1 MKRKFINALVFGA
14 LLVAPAGSFVSCSD
28 CDDDISSLREDLDA
42 TKQNLQSL
50 VDGRITTI
58 ETEIAN
64 LKTADEN
71 LAAAVEEAK
80 GLIAD
85 GDAATLE
92 GARALVEDARKQLE
106 EALQETADGL
116 SERDAQL
123 QLAITD
129 AQTKADQAYDLASE
143 AKTAAEAAAA
153 TANEN
158 KTQLEALAQKLDG
171 VEGNLADI
179 LSGLE
184 ESVKTLSDDMVQ
196 AQADI
201 SRIDGA
207 LTAQQATLD
216 ILNEWKGGA
225 DEDIKQALADIA
237 QLQKDLAQQKAD
249 LEKYV
254 DDAVAIV
261 AGEVDDLRTD
271 VDGLKEAYAAA
282 DEDLQEQIDGLNT
295 SLTDLDKAV
304 DGLEQ
309 SIADLEKKLDENIN
323 VLQTLL
329 KNALRGLVFSPEM
342 FVDGIEAQEYAYAQY
357 NPLVATSNGASSG
370 TNPDK
375 KTFTI
380 TDANSGATTWRYGKA
395 VNTLTINPVTTL
407 TYHMNPSSAKVAF
420 GDLGFVSKDVQ
431 VITRLAAAKPS
442 TAENDLAGN
451 KVFSCGA
458 GLLNV
463 GVTADGPSIEG
474 KGGATILALQA
485 KVNREGEV
493 DTLITSDYA
502 MLYATQVTFDEIV
515 FTDGTDAVA
524 CAGKE
529 NGLYKTAVDAVSET
543 ATHKIV
549 YTEYGDDATGLDLK
563 SKVALHYT
571 HATKSKAKTHALM
584 TQEEAAKYGLTFDFK
599 LINYTV
605 GDNKTSD
612 SKYATID
619 ETTGVLKTRTV
630 DEKGNTIVP
639 GNDNLAAPAIG
650 REPLVRVRVM
660 QGSNVVLV
668 GFIKV
673 DIVQKTPEALEDIT
687 AGIFDGGSQRVD
699 ACGNPSDVTTTWSW
713 TSANILGTLGLDIA
727 EFHERYQLETTGTG
741 SNEEAVQYSAPG
753 TESTD
758 YLGVATEKPE
768 EQGSVTTVL
777 NWNLSAADRQT
788 IWEATDHTATI
799 YVKYVPKTNYVE
811 TNAAVYV
818 GLKVAITK
826 PAAGTLGDKAT
837 RYWEG
842 DRVKLNVHYPKDGK
856 KVSYFHFDYDLD
868 DFWKDKIVKFSRS
881 DVASGAYKYYF
892 DPSMTTVA
900 GRPVTLKSKGGVA
913 TYGVTRGIETMDGR
927 RFDWTPENEFNYQ
940 VNYEAGVYTLCE
952 VWVGSTKIATLNQA
966 TGVVTYE
973 KNEVAKEMLNSGR
986 LAVELKIAIAGK
998 NSCGQVVP
1006 TTGNTFT
1013 AAFYRPVNLAA
1024 AADIPHFVDAAN
1036 NGSSV
1041 NVFDMLSFTDWRN
1054 EAFTGSNG
1062 WLFGYYE
1069 ISRVYIGKDDGGS
1082 DDASVITT
1090 TVGGGQ
1096 LGQDKLSRYPEIV
1109 VSLTGNTP
1117 INVDVC
1123 TEANSAAIIDKVKNQ
1138 LGKITVINT
1147 RASVDT
1153 YQLRVPLTIEYA
1165 WGKLTVDVDLTVDST
1180 MHSNRK

>member
-28 CDDDISSLREDLDA
+28 YDDDISSLRSDLDE

-50 VDGRITTI
+50 IDGRIATI
-58 ETEIAN
+58 ETEIGN

-80 GLIAD
+80 GLID
-85 GDAATLE
+85 QGDAATLE
-92 GARALVEDARKQLE
+92 GARALVEDARKGLE
-106 EALQETADGL
+106 QALKDTAANL
-116 SERDAQL
+116 AERDAQL

-129 AQTKADQAYDLASE
+129 AQTKADQAYELAGE
-143 AKTAAEAAAA
+143 AKATAEAAQA

-158 KTQLEALAQKLDG
+158 KAQLEALVQKLDG

-179 LSGLE
+179 LESLE
-184 ESVKTLSDDMVQ
+184 ESVKTLTDDMVQ

-207 LTAQQATLD
+207 LTAQEATLNA
-216 ILNEWKGGA
+216 LSQWKGTA

-282 DEDLQEQIDGLNT
+282 DEDLQEQINGLNT

-309 SIADLEKKLDENIN
+309 SIGELETKLGESIN

-329 KNALRGLVFSPEM
+329 KNALRGLVFQPEM
-342 FVDGIEAQEYAYAQY
+342 YVDGIEAQEYAYAQY
-357 NPLVATSNGASSG
+357 KGLVARGG
-370 TNPDK
+370 TATGQNPDK
-375 KTFTI
+375 KTFQI
-380 TDANSGATTWRYGKA
+380 TDANNGATAWNYEEST
-395 VNTLTINPVTTL
+395 NTLTINPVTTL

-431 VITRLAAAKPS
+431 VITRSAAANPR

-463 GVTADGPSIEG
+463 GVTANGPSIEG
-474 KGGATILALQA
+474 KGNATILALQA
-485 KVNREGEV
+485 KVNKEGDV

-502 MLYATQVTFDEIV
+502 MLYATKISFNDIV
-515 FTDGTDAVA
+515 FTDRTKAVA
-524 CAGKE
+524 CAGTE
-529 NGLYKTAVDAVSET
+529 DALYGTAAKALESV
-543 ATHKIV
+543 ATHKIK
-549 YTEYGDDATGLDLK
+549 YTEYGEAAGLDLK
-563 SKVALHYT
+563 SKVALHYS
-571 HATKSKAKTHALM
+571 HATKSDKAKTHALL
-584 TQEEAAKYGLTFDFK
+584 TQEEAKKYGLTFDFK

-605 GDNKTSD
+605 GTNKTSD

-630 DEKGNTIVP
+630 DENGNTIVP
-639 GNDNLAAPAIG
+639 GDDNLAAPAIG

-673 DIVQKTPEALEDIT
+673 EIVPQDPQALEDIN
-687 AGIFDGGSQRVD
+687 AGIFDCGSQQAD
-699 ACGNPSDVTTTWSW
+699 PCGGNTSERTTWSW
-713 TSANILGTLGLDIA
+713 TSSNILGKLGLDIT
-727 EFHERYQLETTGTG
+727 EFHNRYELEVASG
-741 SNEEAVQYSAPG
+741 EAVQYSAPDKKLANNIG
-753 TESTD
+753 VVTEVHES
-758 YLGVATEKPE
+758 E
-768 EQGSVTTVL
+768 GSVTSVL
-777 NWNLSAADRQT
+777 NWAVSAEDRQT
-788 IWEATDHTATI
+788 IWEANNHETTI
-799 YVKYVPKTNYVE
+799 YVKYAPKDPE
-811 TNAAVYV
+811 HDAEVYV
-818 GLKVAITK
+818 GLKLTITK

-837 RYWEG
+837 GYWEG
-842 DRVKLNVHYPKDGK
+842 NRVKLNVDYPQDGK
-856 KVSYFHFDYDLD
+856 KVGPLPFDYDLD
-868 DFWKDKIVKFSRS
+868 FFWKDKNVKFSRA
-881 DVASGAYKYYF
+881 DVAGYKYYF

-900 GRPVTLKSKGGVA
+900 GRSVTLKNDNGSY
-913 TYGVTRGIETMDGR
+913 TYNAARAISTNDG
-927 RFDWTPENEFNYQ
+927 WKAWSAANELDYMVDYN
-940 VNYEAGVYTLCE
+940 AGVYTLNK
-952 VWVGSTKIATLNQA
+952 VYAGNVLIATLDQ
-966 TGVVTYE
+966 TSGVVTYE
-973 KNEVAKEMLNSGR
+973 KNDVTKELLNKGK
-986 LAVELKIAIAGK
+986 LAVELKIAIAGQ
-998 NSCGQVVP
+998 NACNLVVP

-1013 AAFYRPVNLAA
+1013 AALYRPVNVAA
-1024 AADIPHFVDAAN
+1024 AASIPHFVDAAN

-1041 NVFDMLSFTDWRN
+1041 SVFDMLSFTDWRN

-1069 ISRVYIGKDDGGS
+1069 IKNVYIGTDDGG
-1082 DDASVITT
+1082 DDDKNFITT

-1096 LGQDKLSRYPEIV
+1096 LGQDKLTRYPDIV
-1109 VSLTGNTP
+1109 VKLTGNSV
-1117 INVDVC
+1117 INVSVC
-1123 TEANSAAIIDKVKNQ
+1123 TEANSAAIIEKVKNQ

-1147 RASVDT
+1147 GASVAT

-1165 WGKLTVDVDLTVDST
+1165 WGKQTVNVDLTVDST
-1180 MHSNRK
+1180 MQSNRK

>member
-28 CDDDISSLREDLDA
+28 YDDDISSLRSDLDQ
-42 TKQNLQSL
+42 TKQDLQSL
-50 VDGRITTI
+50 IDGRITTI
-58 ETEIAN
+58 ESEIGN

-80 GLIAD
+80 GLID
-85 GDAATLE
+85 QGDAATLE
-92 GARALVEDARKQLE
+92 GARALVEDARKGLE
-106 EALQETADGL
+106 QALKDTAANL
-116 SERDAQL
+116 AERDAQL

-129 AQTKADQAYDLASE
+129 AQTKADQAYELAGE
-143 AKTAAEAAAA
+143 AKATAEAAQA

-158 KTQLEALAQKLDG
+158 KAQLEALVQKLDG

-179 LSGLE
+179 LESLE
-184 ESVKTLSDDMVQ
+184 ESVKTLTDDMVQ

-207 LTAQQATLD
+207 LTAQEATLNA
-216 ILNEWKGGA
+216 LSQWKGTA

-282 DEDLQEQIDGLNT
+282 DEDLQEQINGLNT

-309 SIADLEKKLDENIN
+309 SIGELETKLGESIN

-329 KNALRGLVFSPEM
+329 KNALRGLVFQPEM
-342 FVDGIEAQEYAYAQY
+342 YVDGIEAQEYAYAQY
-357 NPLVATSNGASSG
+357 KGLVAKPGTASG
-370 TNPDK
+370 QNPDK
-375 KTFTI
+375 KTFQI
-380 TDANSGATTWRYGKA
+380 TDANSGATVWNYLPGT
-395 VNTLTINPVTTL
+395 NTLTINPVTTL

-431 VITRLAAAKPS
+431 VITRSAAANPR

-474 KGGATILALQA
+474 KGNATILALQA
-485 KVNREGEV
+485 KVNKEGDV

-502 MLYATQVTFDEIV
+502 MLYATKISFNDIV
-515 FTDGTDAVA
+515 FTDRTKAVA
-524 CAGKE
+524 CAGTE
-529 NGLYKTAVDAVSET
+529 DALYGTAAKALESV
-543 ATHKIV
+543 ATHKIK
-549 YTEYGDDATGLDLK
+549 YTEYGEAAGLDLK
-563 SKVALHYT
+563 SKVALHYS
-571 HATKSKAKTHALM
+571 HATKSDKAETHALL
-584 TQEEAAKYGLTFDFK
+584 TQEEAKKYGLTFDFK

-605 GDNKTSD
+605 GTNKTSD

-630 DEKGNTIVP
+630 DENGNTIVP
-639 GNDNLAAPAIG
+639 GDDNLAAPAIG

-673 DIVQKTPEALEDIT
+673 EIVPQDPQALEDIN
-687 AGIFDGGSQRVD
+687 AGIFDCGSQQAD
-699 ACGNPSDVTTTWSW
+699 PCGGNTSERTTWSW
-713 TSANILGTLGLDIA
+713 TSSNILGKLGLDIT
-727 EFHERYQLETTGTG
+727 EFHNRYELEVASG
-741 SNEEAVQYSAPG
+741 EAVQYSAPDKKLANNIG
-753 TESTD
+753 VVTEVHES
-758 YLGVATEKPE
+758 E
-768 EQGSVTTVL
+768 GSVTSVL
-777 NWNLSAADRQT
+777 NWAVSADDRQT
-788 IWEATDHTATI
+788 IWEANNHETTI
-799 YVKYVPKTNYVE
+799 YVKYAPKDPE
-811 TNAAVYV
+811 HDAEVYV
-818 GLKVAITK
+818 GLKLTITK

-837 RYWEG
+837 GYWEG
-842 DRVKLNVHYPKDGK
+842 NRVKLNVDYPQDGK
-856 KVSYFHFDYDLD
+856 KVGPLPFDYDLD
-868 DFWKDKIVKFSRS
+868 FFWKDKTVKFSRA
-881 DVASGAYKYYF
+881 DVAGYKYYF

-900 GRPVTLKSKGGVA
+900 GRSVTLKNDNGSY
-913 TYGVTRGIETMDGR
+913 TYNAARAISTNDG
-927 RFDWTPENEFNYQ
+927 WKAWSAANELDYMVDYN
-940 VNYEAGVYTLCE
+940 AGVYTLNK
-952 VWVGSTKIATLNQA
+952 VYAGNVLIATLDQ
-966 TGVVTYE
+966 TSGVVTYE
-973 KNEVAKEMLNSGR
+973 KNDVTKELLNKGK
-986 LAVELKIAIAGK
+986 LAVELKIAIAGQ
-998 NSCGQVVP
+998 NACNLVVP

-1013 AAFYRPVNLAA
+1013 AALYRPVNVAA
-1024 AADIPHFVDAAN
+1024 AASIPHFVDAAN

-1041 NVFDMLSFTDWRN
+1041 SVFDMLSFTDWRN

-1069 ISRVYIGKDDGGS
+1069 IKNVYIGTDDGG
-1082 DDASVITT
+1082 DDDKNFITT

-1096 LGQDKLSRYPEIV
+1096 LGQDKLTRYPDIV
-1109 VSLTGNTP
+1109 VKLTGNSV
-1117 INVDVC
+1117 INVSVC
-1123 TEANSAAIIDKVKNQ
+1123 TEANSAAIIEKVKNQ

-1147 RASVDT
+1147 GASVAT

-1180 MHSNRK
+1180 MQSNRK

>member
-28 CDDDISSLREDLDA
+28 YDDDISSLREDLDA

-179 LSGLE
+179 LESLE

-271 VDGLKEAYAAA
+271 VDELKKAYAAA
-282 DEDLQEQIDGLNT
+282 DEDLQEQINGLNT

-304 DGLEQ
+304 DGLEEN
-309 SIADLEKKLDENIN
+309 IADLEKKLDENIN

-329 KNALRGLVFSPEM
+329 KNALRGLVFQPEM

-370 TNPDK
+370 TNPDQ

-380 TDANSGATTWRYGKA
+380 TDLNSGATTWRYGKA

-431 VITRLAAAKPS
+431 VITRLAAAKPLP
-442 TAENDLAGN
+442 AENDLAGN

-485 KVNREGEV
+485 KVNKEGDV

-515 FTDGTDAVA
+515 FTDKTKAVG
-524 CAGKE
+524 CVGDE
-529 NGLYKTAVDAVSET
+529 DGLYKTAVDAVSKI

-563 SKVALHYT
+563 SKVALHYS
-571 HATKSKAKTHALM
+571 HATKSNTKTHALM

-605 GDNKTSD
+605 GTNKTSD

-639 GNDNLAAPAIG
+639 GDDNLAAPAIG

-673 DIVQKTPEALEDIT
+673 EIVPQDPQALEDIN
-687 AGIFDGGSQRVD
+687 AGIFDCDSQQADPCGGNTSER
-699 ACGNPSDVTTTWSW
+699 TTWSW
-713 TSANILGTLGLDIA
+713 TSSNILGKLGLDIT
-727 EFHERYQLETTGTG
+727 EFHNRYELEVANG
-741 SNEEAVQYSAPG
+741 EAVQYSAPDKKLANNIG
-753 TESTD
+753 VVTEVHES
-758 YLGVATEKPE
+758 E
-768 EQGSVTTVL
+768 GSVTSVL
-777 NWNLSAADRQT
+777 NWAVSADDRQT
-788 IWEATDHTATI
+788 IWEANNHETTI
-799 YVKYVPKTNYVE
+799 YVKYAPKDPE
-811 TNAAVYV
+811 HDAEVYV
-818 GLKVAITK
+818 GLKLTITK

-837 RYWEG
+837 GYWEG
-842 DRVKLNVHYPKDGK
+842 NRVKLNVDYPQDGK
-856 KVSYFHFDYDLD
+856 KVGPLPFDYDLD
-868 DFWKDKIVKFSRS
+868 FFWKDKNVKFSRA
-881 DVASGAYKYYF
+881 DVTGYKYYF

-900 GRPVTLKSKGGVA
+900 GRSVTLKNDDGSY
-913 TYGVTRGIETMDGR
+913 TYNAARAISTNDG
-927 RFDWTPENEFNYQ
+927 WKAWSAANELDYMVDYN
-940 VNYEAGVYTLCE
+940 AGVYTLNKVYAGNE
-952 VWVGSTKIATLNQA
+952 LIATLNQ
-966 TGVVTYE
+966 TSGVVTYE
-973 KNEVAKEMLNSGR
+973 KNDVTKELLNKGK
-986 LAVELKIAIAGK
+986 LAVELKIAIAGR
-998 NSCGQVVP
+998 NACNLVVP

-1013 AAFYRPVNLAA
+1013 AALYRPVNVAA
-1024 AADIPHFVDAAN
+1024 AASIPHFVDAAN

-1041 NVFDMLSFTDWRN
+1041 SVFDMLSFTDWRN

-1069 ISRVYIGKDDGGS
+1069 IKNVYIGTDDGG
-1082 DDASVITT
+1082 DDDKNFITT

-1096 LGQDKLSRYPEIV
+1096 LGQDKLTRYPDIV
-1109 VSLTGNTP
+1109 VKLTGNSV
-1117 INVDVC
+1117 INVSVC
-1123 TEANSAAIIDKVKNQ
+1123 TEANSAAIIEKVKNQ

-1147 RASVDT
+1147 GASVAT

-1165 WGKLTVDVDLTVDST
+1165 WGKLTVNVDLTVDST
-1180 MHSNRK
+1180 MQSNRK

>member
-28 CDDDISSLREDLDA
+28 YDDDISSLRSDLDE
-42 TKQNLQSL
+42 TKQNLQAL

-58 ETEIAN
+58 ETEISN

-80 GLIAD
+80 GLIAN

-92 GARALVEDARKQLE
+92 GARTLVEDAKRSLE
-106 EALQETADGL
+106 EALKDTAASL
-116 SERDAQL
+116 AARDAEL
-123 QLAITD
+123 QLAIAD
-129 AQTKADQAYDLASE
+129 AQGKADAASTLANE
-143 AKTAAEAAAA
+143 VKATADAALE

-158 KTQLEALAQKLDG
+158 KAQLEALSQKLEGID
-171 VEGNLADI
+171 GNLADI
-179 LSGLE
+179 LDGLE
-184 ESVKTLSDDMVQ
+184 QSVKTLTDDMLQ
-196 AQADI
+196 AQSDI
-201 SRIDGA
+201 TRIDAA
-207 LTAQQATLD
+207 LLAQQATLD
-216 ILNEWKGGA
+216 ALEEWKGTA
-225 DEDIKQALADIA
+225 DDDLTQAKEDIA
-237 QLQKDLAQQKAD
+237 QLQKDLAQQKAE

-261 AGEVDDLRTD
+261 SADVDDLRDD
-271 VDGLKEAYAAA
+271 VDDLKAAYAAA
-282 DEDLQEQIDGLNT
+282 DENLQEQINNLNT
-295 SLTDLDKAV
+295 SLSDLDTKV
-304 DGLEQ
+304 DGIETSISNLET
-309 SIADLEKKLDENIN
+309 KLDENIN

-357 NPLVATSNGASSG
+357 NPLVATQNGASSG
-370 TNPDK
+370 TNPDN

-380 TDANSGATTWRYGKA
+380 TDLNSGATTWRYGQA

-431 VITRLAAAKPS
+431 VITRSAAANPR

-451 KVFSCGA
+451 KVFSCSN
-458 GLLNV
+458 GLLKV
-463 GVTADGPSIEG
+463 GVVANGPSIEQDD
-474 KGGATILALQA
+474 ATILALQA
-485 KVNREGEV
+485 KVNQEGEA

-502 MLYATQVTFDEIV
+502 MLYATKVTFDEIV
-515 FTDGTDAVA
+515 FTDGTDAVD
-524 CAGKE
+524 CAGTE
-529 NGLYKTAVDAVSET
+529 DGLYKTAVDAVHNI

-571 HATKSKAKTHALM
+571 HDTKSDKKVEHKRM
-584 TQEEAAKYGLTFDFK
+584 SQEEAAKYGLTFDFK

-630 DEKGNTIVP
+630 DEDGNTIVP

-673 DIVQKTPEALEDIT
+673 DIIQKDPDALEDIT
-687 AGIFDGGSQRVD
+687 AGIFDGGSQPVA
-699 ACGNPSDVTTTWSW
+699 ACGNTSDVTTTWSW

-727 EFHERYQLETTGTG
+727 EFHERYELELNGTG
-741 SNEEAVQYSAPG
+741 EVKQYSAPG

-799 YVKYVPKTNYVE
+799 YVKYVPKANYME
-811 TNAAVYV
+811 TNPAVYV

-837 RYWEG
+837 GYWEG
-842 DRVKLNVHYPKDGK
+842 DRVKLNVHYPLDGK
-856 KVSYFHFDYDLD
+856 KVSEEDFDYDLD

-881 DVASGAYKYYF
+881 DVASGDYKYYF

-900 GRPVTLKSKGGVA
+900 GRSVTLKDARGN
-913 TYGVTRGIETMDGR
+913 TVTQRIRTMDGR
-927 RFDWTPENEFNYQ
+927 WFDWTPDNEFNYQ
-940 VNYEAGVYTLCE
+940 INYEAGVYTLCT
-952 VWVGSTKIATLNQA
+952 VWVGGAKIATLDQV

-973 KNEVAKEMLNSGR
+973 KNDVAKEMLNSGR
-986 LAVELKIAIAGK
+986 LAVELKIAIAGH
-998 NSCGQVVP
+998 NSCNQVVP

-1013 AAFYRPVNLAA
+1013 AALYRPVNLAA

-1069 ISRVYIGKDDGGS
+1069 IKQVYIGADESDN
-1082 DDASVITT
+1082 DDADVITT

-1109 VSLTGNTP
+1109 VKLTGNTP
-1117 INVDVC
+1117 INVSNC

-1147 RASVDT
+1147 GASVAT

-1180 MHSNRK
+1180 MQSNRK

>member
-28 CDDDISSLREDLDA
+28 YDDDISSLRSDLDE

-50 VDGRITTI
+50 IEGRITTI
-58 ETEIAN
+58 ETEISN
-64 LKTADEN
+64 LKTADDN

-80 GLIAD
+80 GLID
-85 GDAATLE
+85 LGDAATLE
-92 GARALVEDARKQLE
+92 GARILVEDARKGLE
-106 EALQETADGL
+106 QALKDTAANL
-116 SERDAQL
+116 AERDAQL

-129 AQTKADQAYDLASE
+129 AQTKADQAYELAGE
-143 AKTAAEAAAA
+143 AKATAEAAQA

-158 KTQLEALAQKLDG
+158 KAQLEALVQKLDG

-179 LSGLE
+179 LESLE
-184 ESVKTLSDDMVQ
+184 ESVKTLTDDMEQ

-207 LTAQQATLD
+207 LTAQEATLNA
-216 ILNEWKGGA
+216 LSQWKGTA

-271 VDGLKEAYAAA
+271 VDDLKDAYAAA
-282 DEDLQEQIDGLNT
+282 DENLQEQINNLNT
-295 SLTDLDKAV
+295 SISDLNTAV
-304 DGLEQ
+304 DGVEERISNLET
-309 SIADLEKKLDENIN
+309 KLDENIN

-357 NPLVATSNGASSG
+357 NPLVATQNGAFSG
-370 TNPDK
+370 TNPDGQP
-375 KTFTI
+375 FTI
-380 TDANSGATTWRYGKA
+380 TDLNSGATTWRYGQA

-431 VITRLAAAKPS
+431 VITRSAAANPR

-451 KVFSCGA
+451 KVFSCSN
-458 GLLNV
+458 GLLKV
-463 GVTADGPSIEG
+463 GVVANGPSIEQTD
-474 KGGATILALQA
+474 ATILALQA
-485 KVNREGEV
+485 KVNQEGEA

-515 FTDGTDAVA
+515 FTDGTDAVD
-524 CAGKE
+524 CAGRE
-529 NGLYKTAVDAVSET
+529 DGLYKTAVEAVEET

-571 HATKSKAKTHALM
+571 HDTKSDKKVEHKRM
-584 TQEEAAKYGLTFDFK
+584 SQEEAAKYGLTFDFK

-605 GDNKTSD
+605 GGNKTSD

-630 DEKGNTIVP
+630 DEDGNTIVP
-639 GNDNLAAPAIG
+639 GDDNLAAPAIG

-673 DIVQKTPEALEDIT
+673 DIIQKDPDALEDIT
-687 AGIFDGGSQRVD
+687 AGIFDGGSQPVA

-727 EFHERYQLETTGTG
+727 EFHERYELELNGTG
-741 SNEEAVQYSAPG
+741 EVKQYSAPG

-758 YLGVATEKPE
+758 YIGVATEKPE
-768 EQGSVTTVL
+768 EEGSVTTVL

-799 YVKYVPKTNYVE
+799 YVKYVPKANYME
-811 TNAAVYV
+811 TNPAVYV

-837 RYWEG
+837 GYWEG
-842 DRVKLNVHYPKDGK
+842 DRVKLNVHYPLDGK
-856 KVSYFHFDYDLD
+856 KVSDFYYDYDLD

-881 DVASGAYKYYF
+881 DVASGDYKYYF

-900 GRPVTLKSKGGVA
+900 GRPVTLKNSSFGN
-913 TYGVTRGIETMDGR
+913 TFGVTRGIRTMDLR
-927 RFDWTPENEFNYQ
+927 WVDWTPENEFNYQ
-940 VNYEAGVYTLCE
+940 IDYRVGVYTLDE
-952 VWVGSTKIATLNQA
+952 VWVGNTKIATLDQTNG
-966 TGVVTYE
+966 TVTYE
-973 KNEVAKEMLNSGR
+973 KNDVAMQMLNSGR
-986 LAVELKIAIAGK
+986 LAVELKIAIAGQ
-998 NSCGQVVP
+998 NSCNQVVP

-1013 AAFYRPVNLAA
+1013 AALYRPINLAA

-1069 ISRVYIGKDDGGS
+1069 ISRVYIGTDDGGS
-1082 DDASVITT
+1082 DDASFITT

-1096 LGQDKLSRYPEIV
+1096 LGQDKLTRYPEIV

-1117 INVDVC
+1117 IIVTDC
-1123 TEANSAAIIDKVKNQ
+1123 REANSAAIIDKVKKQ
-1138 LGKITVINT
+1138 LGKITVKNT
-1147 RASVDT
+1147 GASVAT

-1180 MHSNRK
+1180 MQSNRK

>member
-28 CDDDISSLREDLDA
+28 YDDDISSLRSDLDE

-50 VDGRITTI
+50 IEGRITTI
-58 ETEIAN
+58 ETEISN
-64 LKTADEN
+64 LKTADDN

-92 GARALVEDARKQLE
+92 GARILVEDARKGLE
-106 EALQETADGL
+106 QALKDTAANL
-116 SERDAQL
+116 AERDAQL

-129 AQTKADQAYDLASE
+129 AQTKADQAYELAGE
-143 AKTAAEAAAA
+143 AKATAEAAQA

-158 KTQLEALAQKLDG
+158 KAQLEALVQKLDG

-179 LSGLE
+179 LESLE
-184 ESVKTLSDDMVQ
+184 ESVKTLTDDMVQ

-207 LTAQQATLD
+207 LTAQEATLNA
-216 ILNEWKGGA
+216 LSQWKGTA

-237 QLQKDLAQQKAD
+237 QLQKDLEQQKAD

-329 KNALRGLVFSPEM
+329 KNALRGLVFQPEM

-357 NPLVATSNGASSG
+357 KGLVATTG
-370 TNPDK
+370 TATGQNPDGK
-375 KTFTI
+375 NFTI
-380 TDANSGATTWRYGKA
+380 TDDNSGTTVWNYGA
-395 VNTLTINPVTTL
+395 GTNTLTINPVTTL
-407 TYHMNPSSAKVAF
+407 TYHMNPSSASVAF
-420 GDLGFVSKDVQ
+420 GDLAFVSKDVQ
-431 VITRLAAAKPS
+431 VITRATAAAPR

-463 GVTADGPSIEG
+463 GVTAIGPEIEG
-474 KGGATILALQA
+474 KGNATILALQA
-485 KVNREGEV
+485 KVNKEGDV

-502 MLYATQVTFDEIV
+502 MLYATKISFDDVV
-515 FTDGTDAVA
+515 FTDGTDAVD
-524 CAGKE
+524 CAGTE
-529 NGLYKTAVDAVSET
+529 DVLYKTAKAAVEAQ
-543 ATHKIV
+543 ATHAIV
-549 YTEYGDDATGLDLK
+549 YTEYGDDDAGLDLK
-563 SKVALHYT
+563 SKVALHYS
-571 HATKSKAKTHALM
+571 HATKSNKKKTHALM
-584 TQEEAAKYGLTFDFK
+584 TQEEAKKYGLTFDFK

-605 GDNKTSD
+605 GTNRTSD

-630 DEKGNTIVP
+630 DENGNTIVP
-639 GNDNLAAPAIG
+639 ADDNLAAPAIG

-673 DIVQKTPEALEDIT
+673 DIIQKSAEAQEPIT
-687 AGIFDGGSQRVD
+687 AGIYDGGQKEAD
-699 ACGNPSDVTTTWSW
+699 PCGNNTNVTTTWSW
-713 TSANILGTLGLDIA
+713 TSANILGKLGLDIA
-727 EFHERYQLETTGTG
+727 EFHDRYALELDNG
-741 SNEEAVQYSAPG
+741 EAVQYSAPG
-753 TESTD
+753 TK
-758 YLGVATEKPE
+758 LGEKLGQVTEKQE
-768 EQGSVTTVL
+768 SEGSVTTVL
-777 NWNLSAADRQT
+777 NWETSADDRQT
-788 IWEATDHTATI
+788 IWEAAGHESTI
-799 YVKYVPKTNYVE
+799 YVKYAPKGLNAE
-811 TNAAVYV
+811 TYPDVYV
-818 GLKVAITK
+818 GLKLTVTK
-826 PAAGTLGDKAT
+826 PAAGTLGDKT
-837 RYWEG
+837 TGYWEG
-842 DRVKLNVHYPKDGK
+842 NRVKLNVDYPKDGT
-856 KVSYFHFDYDLD
+856 KVSQFDFDYVLD
-868 DFWKDKIVKFSRS
+868 DFWKDKTVKFSRP
-881 DVASGAYKYYF
+881 DVTSYKYYF

-900 GRPVTLKSKGGVA
+900 GMNVTLQNEYGR
-913 TYGVTRGIETMDGR
+913 TFGVTRGIQTMDGVWV
-927 RFDWTPENEFNYQ
+927 DWNAANEHNYQ
-940 VNYEAGVYTLCE
+940 INYGVGVYTLNK
-952 VWVGSTKIATLNQA
+952 VYVGGTLIATLDQT
-966 TGVVTYE
+966 TGEVTYE
-973 KNEVAKEMLNSGR
+973 KNDVAKELLNSGK
-986 LAVELKIAIAGK
+986 LAVELKIAIAGQ
-998 NSCGQVVP
+998 NACGQVVP

-1013 AAFYRPVNLAA
+1013 AALYRPVNLAA
-1024 AADIPHFVDAAN
+1024 AADIRHFVDAAN

-1069 ISRVYIGKDDGGS
+1069 ISRVYIGTDPSDS

-1090 TVGGGQ
+1090 TVGGGK

-1109 VSLTGNTP
+1109 VKLTGNTP
-1117 INVDVC
+1117 INVSNC

-1147 RASVDT
+1147 GASVAT

-1165 WGKLTVDVDLTVDST
+1165 WGKLTVNVDLTVDST
-1180 MHSNRK
+1180 MQSNRK

>member
-28 CDDDISSLREDLDA
+28 YDDDISSLREDLDA

-184 ESVKTLSDDMVQ
+184 ESVKTLTDDMVQ

-207 LTAQQATLD
+207 LTAQEATLNA
-216 ILNEWKGGA
+216 LSQWKGGA

-282 DEDLQEQIDGLNT
+282 DEDLQEQINGLNT

-329 KNALRGLVFSPEM
+329 KNALRGLVFQPEM

-357 NPLVATSNGASSG
+357 KGLVARPG
-370 TNPDK
+370 TATGQNPDGK
-375 KTFTI
+375 NFTI
-380 TDANSGATTWRYGKA
+380 TDDNSGATTWNYVQGT
-395 VNTLTINPVTTL
+395 NTLTINPVTTL

-431 VITRLAAAKPS
+431 VITRSAAAKPS

-463 GVTADGPSIEG
+463 GVTANGPSIEG
-474 KGGATILALQA
+474 KGNATILALQA
-485 KVNREGEV
+485 KVNKEGDV

-502 MLYATQVTFDEIV
+502 MLYATKISFNDIV
-515 FTDGTDAVA
+515 FTDRTKAVA
-524 CAGKE
+524 CAGTE
-529 NGLYKTAVDAVSET
+529 DALYGTAAKALTEV
-543 ATHKIV
+543 ATHKIK
-549 YTEYGDDATGLDLK
+549 YTEYGEAAGLDLK
-563 SKVALHYT
+563 SKVALHYS
-571 HATKSKAKTHALM
+571 HVTKSDKAETHALL
-584 TQEEAAKYGLTFDFK
+584 TQEEAKKYGLTFDFK

-605 GDNKTSD
+605 GTNKTSD

-630 DEKGNTIVP
+630 DENGNTIVP
-639 GNDNLAAPAIG
+639 GDDNLAAPAIG

-673 DIVQKTPEALEDIT
+673 EIVPQDPQALEDIN
-687 AGIFDGGSQRVD
+687 AGIFDCGSQQAD
-699 ACGNPSDVTTTWSW
+699 PCGGNTSERTTWSW
-713 TSANILGTLGLDIA
+713 TSSNILGKLGLDIT
-727 EFHERYQLETTGTG
+727 EFHNRYELEVASG
-741 SNEEAVQYSAPG
+741 EAVQYSAPDKKLANNIG
-753 TESTD
+753 VVTEVHES
-758 YLGVATEKPE
+758 E
-768 EQGSVTTVL
+768 GSVTSVL
-777 NWNLSAADRQT
+777 NWAVSAEDRQT
-788 IWEATDHTATI
+788 IWEANNHETTI
-799 YVKYVPKTNYVE
+799 YVKYAPKDPE
-811 TNAAVYV
+811 HDAEVYV
-818 GLKVAITK
+818 GLKLTITK

-837 RYWEG
+837 GYWEG
-842 DRVKLNVHYPKDGK
+842 NRVKLNVDYPQDGK
-856 KVSYFHFDYDLD
+856 KVGPLPFDYDLD
-868 DFWKDKIVKFSRS
+868 FFWKDKAVKFSRA
-881 DVASGAYKYYF
+881 DVAGYKYYF

-900 GRPVTLKSKGGVA
+900 GRSVTLKNDDGSY
-913 TYGVTRGIETMDGR
+913 TYNAARAISTNDG
-927 RFDWTPENEFNYQ
+927 WKAWSAANELDYMVDYN
-940 VNYEAGVYTLCE
+940 AGVYTLNKVYAGNE
-952 VWVGSTKIATLNQA
+952 LIATLNQ
-966 TGVVTYE
+966 TSGVVTYE
-973 KNEVAKEMLNSGR
+973 KNDVTKELLNKGK
-986 LAVELKIAIAGK
+986 LAVELKIAIAGE
-998 NSCGQVVP
+998 NACNLVVP

-1013 AAFYRPVNLAA
+1013 AALYRPVNVAA
-1024 AADIPHFVDAAN
+1024 AASIPHFVDAAN

-1041 NVFDMLSFTDWRN
+1041 SVFDMLSFTDWRN

-1069 ISRVYIGKDDGGS
+1069 IKNVYIGTDDGG
-1082 DDASVITT
+1082 DDDKNFITT

-1096 LGQDKLSRYPEIV
+1096 LGQDKLTRYPDIV
-1109 VSLTGNTP
+1109 VKLTGNSV
-1117 INVDVC
+1117 INVSVC
-1123 TEANSAAIIDKVKNQ
+1123 TEANSAAIIEKVKNQ

-1147 RASVDT
+1147 GASVAT

>member
-28 CDDDISSLREDLDA
+28 YDDDISSLREDLDA

-237 QLQKDLAQQKAD
+237 QLQKDLEQQKAD

-282 DEDLQEQIDGLNT
+282 DEDLQEQIKGLNT

-304 DGLEQ
+304 DGLEEN
-309 SIADLEKKLDENIN
+309 IADLEKKLDENIN

-329 KNALRGLVFSPEM
+329 KNALRGLVFQPEM

-370 TNPDK
+370 TNPDQ

-380 TDANSGATTWRYGKA
+380 TDLNSGATTWRYGKA

-431 VITRLAAAKPS
+431 VITRLAAAKPLP
-442 TAENDLAGN
+442 AENDLAGN

-485 KVNREGEV
+485 KVNKEGDV

-515 FTDGTDAVA
+515 FTDKTKAVG
-524 CAGKE
+524 CVGDE
-529 NGLYKTAVDAVSET
+529 DGLYKTAVDAVSKI

-563 SKVALHYT
+563 SKVALHYS
-571 HATKSKAKTHALM
+571 HATKSNTKTHALM

-605 GDNKTSD
+605 GTNKTSD

-639 GNDNLAAPAIG
+639 GDDNLAAPAIG

-673 DIVQKTPEALEDIT
+673 EIVPQDPQALEDIN
-687 AGIFDGGSQRVD
+687 AGIFDCDSQQADPCGGNTSER
-699 ACGNPSDVTTTWSW
+699 TTWSW
-713 TSANILGTLGLDIA
+713 TSSNILGKLGLDIT
-727 EFHERYQLETTGTG
+727 EFHNRYELEVANG
-741 SNEEAVQYSAPG
+741 EAVQYSAPDKKLANNIG
-753 TESTD
+753 VVTEVHES
-758 YLGVATEKPE
+758 E
-768 EQGSVTTVL
+768 GSVTSVL
-777 NWNLSAADRQT
+777 NWAVSADDRQT
-788 IWEATDHTATI
+788 IWEANNHETTI
-799 YVKYVPKTNYVE
+799 YVKYAPKDPE
-811 TNAAVYV
+811 HDAEVYV
-818 GLKVAITK
+818 GLKLTITK

-837 RYWEG
+837 GYWEG
-842 DRVKLNVHYPKDGK
+842 NRVKLNVDYPQDGK
-856 KVSYFHFDYDLD
+856 KVGPLPFDYDLD
-868 DFWKDKIVKFSRS
+868 FFWKDKNVKFSRA
-881 DVASGAYKYYF
+881 DVTGYKYYF

-900 GRPVTLKSKGGVA
+900 GRSVTLKNDDGSY
-913 TYGVTRGIETMDGR
+913 TYNAARAISTNDG
-927 RFDWTPENEFNYQ
+927 WKAWSAANELDYMVDYN
-940 VNYEAGVYTLCE
+940 AGVYTLNKVYAGNE
-952 VWVGSTKIATLNQA
+952 LIATLNQ
-966 TGVVTYE
+966 TSGVVTYE
-973 KNEVAKEMLNSGR
+973 KNDVTKELLNKGK
-986 LAVELKIAIAGK
+986 LAVELKIAIAGR
-998 NSCGQVVP
+998 NACNLVVP

-1013 AAFYRPVNLAA
+1013 AALYRPVNVAA
-1024 AADIPHFVDAAN
+1024 AASIPHFVDAAN

-1041 NVFDMLSFTDWRN
+1041 SVFDMLSFTDWRN

-1069 ISRVYIGKDDGGS
+1069 IKNVYIGTDDGG
-1082 DDASVITT
+1082 DDDKNFITT

-1096 LGQDKLSRYPEIV
+1096 LGQDKLTRYPDIV
-1109 VSLTGNTP
+1109 VKLTGNSV
-1117 INVDVC
+1117 INVSVC
-1123 TEANSAAIIDKVKNQ
+1123 TEANSAAIIEKVKNQ

-1147 RASVDT
+1147 GASVAT

-1165 WGKLTVDVDLTVDST
+1165 WGKLTVNVDLTVDST
-1180 MHSNRK
+1180 MQSNRK